1 MGCPSS
7 YNTTAVRPVLFSKVR
22 HAITFMKQVQAREAK
37 LNYLSLLSEQLWAC
51 WLLSGAKPL
60 TKAVNWTTVTTTVA
74 TASKLDCGWNL

>member
-37 LNYLSLLSEQLWAC
+37 LNYLSSLSEQLLVYWVS
-51 WLLSGAKPL
+51 SGVGPL
-60 TKAVNWTTVTTTVA
+60 MKAVNSLIIAIVTG
-74 TASKLDCGWNL
+74 KLVI